1 MWGRSCWIFEETE
14 FLITHVCQ
22 LSVPLLRNLYNSRC
36 NIWCILEE
44 IWYISMQLTG
54 YVTFNKSFTSLS
66 LNFLILKMAIK
77 HVPPHRLF
85 WVLNE
90 TIYVMVLKRVLLCV
104 LSQFSHTWLCVTLW
118 TIAPPCSSVR
128 GDYPDKNT
136 GVGCHVLLLGIE
148 PTSLMSPTLACGFF
162 TTSATWK
169 AQSGTW
175 HMVKV
180 TVLTTQSCL
189 TLCNPMNCTPPG

>member
-1 MWGRSCWIFEETE
+1 MWRAKIRYEDGVAGSLRRQNSW
-14 FLITHVCQ
+14 LHM
-22 LSVPLLRNLYNSRC
+22 SVNYLCPPLLRNLYKSRC

-104 LSQFSHTWLCVTLW
+104 LSQFSHTWLCVNLW
-118 TIAPPCSSVR
+118 TIAPHAPVSVGIIQTRILEWVATFFSSGSSQPRDRTLISYVSYIGR
-128 GDYPDKNT
+128 W
-136 GVGCHVLLLGIE
+136 VLY
-148 PTSLMSPTLACGFF
+148 
-162 TTSATWK
+162 
-169 AQSGTW
+169 
-175 HMVKV
+175 H
-180 TVLTTQSCL
+180 
-189 TLCNPMNCTPPG
+189 